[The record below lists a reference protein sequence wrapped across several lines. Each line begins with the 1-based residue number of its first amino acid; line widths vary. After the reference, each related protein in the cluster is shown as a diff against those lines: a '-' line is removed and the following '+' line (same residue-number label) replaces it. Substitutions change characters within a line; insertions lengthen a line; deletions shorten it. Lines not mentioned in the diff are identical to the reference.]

1 MSVLERGATSILII
15 ACDFE
20 KRRTNSSTP
29 VRGEKPRFIQ
39 SSNSTRISHL
49 RGQAFYRSREI
60 VLIPSMSQM
69 GRVCW
74 FLFGSLKCL
83 HFPT

>member
-1 MSVLERGATSILII
+1 MSVLERGATSISII

-39 SSNSTRISHL
+39 SSNSTGISHL
-49 RGQAFYRSREI
+49 RGQAFYRESRDRI
-60 VLIPSMSQM
+60 DSIDVTDGQ
-69 GRVCW
+69 G
-74 FLFGSLKCL
+74 FAGFSLD
-83 HFPT
+83 P